1 MNLEIF
7 KYDNKEVRTQVIN
20 GEAWFVGKDVAEIL
34 GYDQPR
40 KAIERHV
47 DTDDGMKRTI
57 IDNLGRN
64 QEVWIINE
72 SGLYSLVLSSKLENA
87 KKFKKWVTSEVLPS
101 IRKHGA
107 YMTEDTLQ
115 KALTSPDFLI
125 QLATNLKLEQENN
138 AKLIGEIQ
146 IKQQLIEELKPIKEY
161 VDVILSSNESLTVT
175 QIAADYGLSATKL
188 NSILQEERIQRK
200 VNGQWILYIDHQS
213 KGYTK
218 SETVNIG
225 NDRTKLQTKWTQKG
239 RLKIHE
245 ILTKLGY
252 KANTDLQNII

>member
-1 MNLEIF
+1 MEIITV
-7 KYDNKEVRTQVIN
+7 KNVNAYIKNDIAYLKL
-20 GEAWFVGKDVAEIL
+20 ADVARGLGITQLKNGIEYIRWDRLKEYLKDFNFPTSGENDFIPENIFYKLCMKANNDVARKFQDLVAEEI
-34 GYDQPR
+34 
-40 KAIERHV
+40 
-47 DTDDGMKRTI
+47 
-57 IDNLGRN
+57 
-64 QEVWIINE
+64 
-72 SGLYSLVLSSKLENA
+72 
-87 KKFKKWVTSEVLPS
+87 LPS

-125 QLATNLKLEQENN
+125 QLATNLKLEQEKN

-161 VDVILSSNESLTVT
+161 VDVILSSNESLAVT

-200 VNGQWILYIDHQS
+200 VNGQWILYLDHQS

-225 NDRTKLQTKWTQKG
+225 NDRTRLQTKWTQKG

-252 KANTDLQNII
+252 KANADLQNIT

>member
-7 KYDNKEVRTQVIN
+7 KYENKEVRTKILN
-20 GEAWFVGKDVAEIL
+20 GEPWFVGKDVAEIL
-34 GYDQPR
+34 GYSNSR
-40 KAIERHV
+40 KALLDHIEKEDKGV
-47 DTDDGMKRTI
+47 TICDT
-57 IDNLGRN
+57 LGGK
-64 QEVWIINE
+64 QELVIINE
-72 SGLYSLVLSSKLENA
+72 SGLYSLILSSKLEGA

-161 VDVILSSNESLTVT
+161 VDVILSSNESLAVT

-252 KANTDLQNII
+252 KANTDLQNIT

>member
-1 MNLEIF
+1 MEIITV
-7 KYDNKEVRTQVIN
+7 KNVNAYIKNDIAYLKL
-20 GEAWFVGKDVAEIL
+20 ADVARGLGITQLKNGIEYIRWDRLKEYLKDFNFPTSGENDFIPENIFYKLCMKANNDVARKFQDLVAEEI
-34 GYDQPR
+34 
-40 KAIERHV
+40 
-47 DTDDGMKRTI
+47 
-57 IDNLGRN
+57 
-64 QEVWIINE
+64 
-72 SGLYSLVLSSKLENA
+72 
-87 KKFKKWVTSEVLPS
+87 LPS

-161 VDVILSSNESLTVT
+161 VDVILSSKESLAVT

-225 NDRTKLQTKWTQKG
+225 KDRTKLQTKWTQKG

-252 KANTDLQNII
+252 KANTDLQNIT

>member
-7 KYDNKEVRTQVIN
+7 KYENKDVRTKILN
-20 GEAWFVGKDVAEIL
+20 GEPLFNLKDICEIL
-34 GYDQPR
+34 EIGNVTDTKNR
-40 KAIERHV
+40 LDEDEFEKIEV
-47 DTDDGMKRTI
+47 V
-57 IDNLGRN
+57 DNLGKK
-64 QEVWIINE
+64 QYMLYINE
-72 SGLYSLVLSSKLENA
+72 SGLYNVILRSSKPEA

-218 SETVNIG
+218 SETVNID

-245 ILTKLGY
+245 ILKKLGY
-252 KANTDLQNII
+252 KANADLH

>member
-7 KYDNKEVRTQVIN
+7 KYENKEVRTKILN
-20 GEAWFVGKDVAEIL
+20 DEIYFCLKDVAEIL
-34 GYDQPR
+34 EIKNYRDSL
-40 KAIERHV
+40 ERLNSKGV
-47 DTDDGMKRTI
+47 ATTDTHTNGGKQRI
-57 IDNLGRN
+57 IF
-64 QEVWIINE
+64 INE
-72 SGLYSLVLSSKLENA
+72 SNLYKLVFQSRKPEA
-87 KKFKKWVTSEVLPS
+87 EKFTYWVTSEVLPS

-125 QLATNLKLEQENN
+125 QLATNLKLEQEKN

-161 VDVILSSNESLTVT
+161 VDVILSSNESLAVT

-200 VNGQWILYIDHQS
+200 VNGQWILYLDHQS

-225 NDRTKLQTKWTQKG
+225 KDRTRLQTKWTQKG

-252 KANTDLQNII
+252 KANADLQNIT

>member
-1 MNLEIF
+1 MNELEMF
-7 KYDNKEVRTQVIN
+7 KYENKEVRTKILN
-20 GEAWFVGKDVAEIL
+20 DEIYFCLKDVCNVLELKNPSIVAQRLEEDEVTKFDL
-34 GYDQPR
+34 GGLNGLTNY
-40 KAIERHV
+40 V
-47 DTDDGMKRTI
+47 
-57 IDNLGRN
+57 
-64 QEVWIINE
+64 NE
-72 SGLYSLVLSSKLENA
+72 GGLYSVILRSDKPEA

-107 YMTEDTLQ
+107 YITEDTLQ

-252 KANTDLQNII
+252 KANTDLQNIT